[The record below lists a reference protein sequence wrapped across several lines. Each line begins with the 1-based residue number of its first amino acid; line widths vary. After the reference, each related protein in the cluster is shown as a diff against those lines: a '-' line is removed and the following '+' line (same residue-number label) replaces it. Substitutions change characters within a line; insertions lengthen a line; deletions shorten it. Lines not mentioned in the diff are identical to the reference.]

1 MKKSQILI
9 TFLLLLPAIIF
20 AQNNKSIHQEQSEN
34 YNNYKLESEQA
45 WDVQNNF
52 KAKNTSPIKITDK
65 SLEKEVFGW
74 NAYWLGTAYKDY
86 DYSLLSEVSYFSCEV
101 NENTGEPDDVH
112 YWLTTEIV
120 DYAHA
125 AGTRI
130 SLTATLF
137 SNHQT
142 LFDNPTSV
150 QTLIDTLVG
159 LVKYR
164 EADGINIDFE
174 AVSSSQ
180 KENLTAFMIALSNR
194 FHAEIPG
201 STVSI
206 ALPAVDWS
214 STFDV
219 AVMNDYV
226 DIFLIMGYG
235 YHWSG
240 GATAGPVSPKNS
252 GDIWTDIDVTQ
263 SINSYLED
271 GISPEKLCLAVP
283 YYGRDWPTENDNI
296 PSSATATSEAI
307 TYQNVRD
314 NYSDYTAIWDN
325 HSSTPGY
332 IYEDASSWH
341 QCWFDNAESMGKKYD
356 MVKAQNIGGI
366 GIWALG
372 YDGSYTELYDII
384 SEKFSDNGNNQ
395 CSGTFSDMGGAMGN
409 YYNNENY
416 IFTIAP
422 NGAEQIE
429 LIFDNFFVEQDYD
442 TLFIYNGETT
452 NSPLI
457 DYYTGEHF
465 IDETIIASSGAVTFK
480 FRSDVGVNEEGWNIR
495 WTCGSFSD
503 IKTNNTEDK
512 VRIYPNPF
520 SVNSDIEIVLSNPS
534 QTEIKILDIKGQVIS
549 KKILFLQSG
558 KNTVPLRSVTS
569 NLKTGTYFVSIK
581 TEGNIYYK
589 KLMKF

>member
-9 TFLLLLPAIIF
+9 VFLLLISTVIF

-34 YNNYKLESEQA
+34 YKNYKLESEQA

-52 KAKNTSPIKITDK
+52 KAKNTSPIKI
-65 SLEKEVFGW
+65 
-74 NAYWLGTAYKDY
+74 
-86 DYSLLSEVSYFSCEV
+86 
-101 NENTGEPDDVH
+101 
-112 YWLTTEIV
+112 
-120 DYAHA
+120 DYAHE

-142 LFDNPTSV
+142 LFDNLTSV

-180 KENLTAFMIALSNR
+180 KENLTSFMIALSDR
-194 FHAEIPG
+194 FHSEIPG

-307 TYQNVRD
+307 TYKNLRD

-409 YYNNENY
+409 YYDNENY
-416 IFTIAP
+416 TFTIAP

-429 LIFDNFFVEQDYD
+429 LIFDDFFVEQDYD
-442 TLFIYNGETT
+442 TLFIYNGENT

-465 IDETIIASSGAVTFK
+465 IDEPIIANSGAVTFYFK
-480 FRSDVGVNEEGWNIR
+480 SDNATTREGWNIR

-503 IKTNNTEDK
+503 IKINNTEDK

-520 SVNSDIEIVLSNPS
+520 SENSAVEITLSNKS
-534 QTEIKILDIKGQVIS
+534 QAEIKILDIKGQVIS

-558 KNTVPLRSVTS
+558 KNTVLLSSFSS

-581 TEGNIYYK
+581 TEENIFYK
-589 KLMKF
+589 KLIKL